1 MEVGIQWDDLSVEF
15 KVHENATFSSLR
27 KKRGYLKQCHL

>member
-27 KKRGYLKQCHL
+27 KNEVI